1 MHTIHVT
8 RICFANLQYYQPLD
22 QSNASASQPVTNSGK
37 MGRVIPTKVT
47 FKLDDGTV
55 VTDAVAAAHGWT
67 IEIGVNGPI
76 PATGGPTDLVEAFAD
91 AGQSSA
97 GTNVFR
103 WTSGQWI
110 YNLDTGKTPQ
120 VQMEV
125 NKSYRLDVY
134 VHEGA
139 TKLKISTSIYAIFKP
154 TK

>member
-1 MHTIHVT
+1 
-8 RICFANLQYYQPLD
+8 
-22 QSNASASQPVTNSGK
+22 

-91 AGQSSA
+91 AGPSNA
-97 GTNVFR
+97 GSNVFR
-103 WTSGQWI
+103 WSSGQWI
-110 YNLDTGKTPQ
+110 YNLDTGKPQ

-125 NKSYRLDVY
+125 NKSYRSTCTCTTARTRSRSAPPPTPYSSPPSKHRPERLY
-134 VHEGA
+134 PEGGSYDLPLGLSGVGGRRGGGA
-139 TKLKISTSIYAIFKP
+139 SG
-154 TK
+154 